1 MDKAFILS
9 SIIDEYQ
16 KVIDNLKASV
26 ERYKHESDIDED
38 NTLDPEDYARQTEAK
53 DMQLRFEKMLNEAKQ
68 NLKFLEDSKS
78 ETKEI
83 AEAGA

>member
-53 DMQLRFEKMLNEAKQ
+53 DS
-68 NLKFLEDSKS
+68 NLVSKNAERSQTKS
-78 ETKEI
+78 EI
-83 AEAGA
+83 FRRF

>member
-16 KVIDNLKASV
+16 KLLTTQK
-26 ERYKHESDIDED
+26 ETFGGTYKHESDIDED

-53 DMQLRFEKMLNEAKQ
+53 RNATF
-68 NLKFLEDSKS
+68 
-78 ETKEI
+78 
-83 AEAGA
+83 

>member
-38 NTLDPEDYARQTEAK
+38 NTLDQKIMPD
-53 DMQLRFEKMLNEAKQ
+53 KQ
-68 NLKFLEDSKS
+68 KPKIYNFALKKC
-78 ETKEI
+78 
-83 AEAGA
+83 